1 MEVKKLFLSMRVL
14 FLLLIPLG
22 CAQAQQVRDA
32 AEEQDG
38 VSAFRY
44 TIVAETSRVQRFV
57 NSQNDRRDI
66 FVLLDDKAF
75 NETNLRLLLKL
86 LSDRYEEFPWFAAS
100 VFTSLEAVP
109 TPEEFDRMGLYGPRP
124 NYRDF
129 KYAFL
134 KRDPRGMTITYQI
147 PGEIPSRHIFVGPI
161 PKQKIERLQ
170 GQEEN

>member
-1 MEVKKLFLSMRVL
+1 MKFYKHFLSIEVI
-14 FLLLIPLG
+14 LLLFASVTWVH
-22 CAQAQQVRDA
+22 AQDVANPAGQH
-32 AEEQDG
+32 DG

-57 NSQNDRRDI
+57 NSRNDRRDV
-66 FVLLDDKAF
+66 FVLLDDQAF
-75 NETNLRLLLKL
+75 NENNLRTLLKL
-86 LSDRYEEFPWFAAS
+86 LSDRYEEFPWLAAS

-124 NYRDF
+124 NYKDF

-147 PGEIPSRHIFVGPI
+147 PGEISSRHIFVGPV
-161 PKQKIERLQ
+161 PKKKTDAREREHQK
-170 GQEEN
+170 